1 VMTFRLLNPRT
12 RRDWHWGRTQTRIPM
27 SAAGQGAVIGVL
39 LLISAAIFGLLPL
52 AMIFLAVPLLACAGV
67 YDSYRHHRQMRQQR
81 GKKAN
86 PAPGK
91 PDSPRR

>member
-1 VMTFRLLNPRT
+1 
-12 RRDWHWGRTQTRIPM
+12 M
-27 SAAGQGAVIGVL
+27 SAVGQGAVIGVL

-52 AMIFLAVPLLACAGV
+52 VTIFLAVPLLACAGV

-81 GKKAN
+81 GEGTK